1 MYDIINNSFLF
12 TQWSTSINCVSKL
25 LQNCHYQKMKLKYI
39 FFENVNMIC
48 PHIWCAFSFVSL
60 NLFRRP
66 CTCNSTRTGTLQSPR
81 LIKWTIFF
89 GLCVESQE
97 VHFVFCRGLSEH
109 KVFSSVLVKKLGYH
123 MWEGKLLEN
132 QLLVLVFEHNHACSP
147 LHSSGNNR
155 NQPGNGSYSDTRLF
169 HNNPMSRQLSW

>member
-1 MYDIINNSFLF
+1 MCGIINNSFLF

-81 LIKWTIFF
+81 LIKWTTFF
-89 GLCVESQE
+89 GFCVESQE
-97 VHFVFCRGLSEH
+97 VHFVFCRELSEH

-155 NQPGNGSYSDTRLF
+155 NQPGNQRILLWHSTFS
-169 HNNPMSRQLSW
+169 